1 MDASKSSP
9 SWAAGQTIWQALKRT
24 PGLIAGGAVD
34 VANLAMG
41 VLAGKGLEGLS
52 AKPVGGGEWIN
63 EKFGMPAS
71 KDAFQQGT
79 EAALSMLSPGGL
91 AKGALIGGTAAL
103 TMANM
108 AGGKAGEKLVKGL
121 AGNQRGVI
129 VPLTA
134 SNEIA
139 KTLGIEKVVDRAE
152 DMAKTGESAWKIG
165 VESEQALAAA
175 RNPGGAMSVFV
186 GPDGIPR
193 LKIDPAVASIP
204 KSAGIKT
211 VPAWYGTRTAAKLP
225 NSMLA
230 GKDELLGPEI
240 PLSDILYHPSL
251 YNISPTARTA
261 TVGHSA
267 LLDLFGGSGGY
278 SATNNMISLPR
289 TSLGPARIKNDP
301 MGYLLETLLHE
312 STHLLQMENKV
323 RSGGSAKIDSILRNI
338 TEAETSGSFR
348 SPAELAKLKTY
359 AESLRSMPD
368 SANKDALIH
377 NLYMSNYGEWEAR
390 QGSQYGRS
398 LPMMNE
404 RGATY

>member
-41 VLAGKGLEGLS
+41 ALVGKGLEGLS

-79 EAALSMLSPGGL
+79 EAALSMLSPSGA
-91 AKGALIGGTAAL
+91 AKA
-103 TMANM
+103 
-108 AGGKAGEKLVKGL
+108 
-121 AGNQRGVI
+121 VI
-129 VPLTA
+129 VPLIA
-134 SNEIA
+134 ANRVA
-139 KTLGIEKVVDRAE
+139 KTLGIEKVVNRAE

-193 LKIDPAVASIP
+193 LKIDPAVASIS

-211 VPAWYGTRTAAKLP
+211 APAWYGTRTAAKLP
-225 NSMLA
+225 SNMIA
-230 GKDELLGPEI
+230 GKDELLGPAV

-251 YNISPTARTA
+251 YNISPAAGTA
-261 TVGHSA
+261 TVRHSA
-267 LLDLFGGSGGY
+267 LLDIFGGSGSY
-278 SATNNMISLPR
+278 NAASNTMTLPAK
-289 TSLGPARIKNDP
+289 SLGPARIKNDP
-301 MGYLLETLLHE
+301 VGYLLETLLHE

-323 RSGGSAKIDSILRNI
+323 RSGGAAKIDSILKNI
-338 TEAETSGSFR
+338 TEAETAGSFR
-348 SPAELAKLKTY
+348 SASELAKLKTY
-359 AESLRSMPD
+359 AESLRNMPD
-368 SANKDALIH
+368 SARKDELIH
-377 NLYMSNYGEWEAR
+377 NLYMNNYGEWEAR